1 MSHRSSEADVSLGTS
16 WSINLPFVQAPVTSP
31 DLSSPSLFINR
42 ELSQLEFIR
51 RVLAQADDA
60 GIPLL
65 ERLRFICISSAI
77 LDEFFE
83 IRVAGLK
90 HQVEFK
96 VLPAEPTAGL
106 PGELLRHI
114 AAVTGALI
122 SQQYQAL
129 NSLFP
134 LLAEQGIRFSNDS
147 QWTPAQQTWIKR
159 YFNRELLPIMSP
171 MALDPAHPFPMLLNK
186 SLTFIVTLEGKDAFG
201 RSGGM
206 AVVQAPRALPR
217 VVTLPETC
225 ATAPNDLV
233 LLSSIIHAY
242 VAELFPGMQVT
253 GCYSFRVTRDSDL
266 LVDPEEAE
274 DLLRAVEGELSA
286 RRYGTAVRL
295 EVAHDCPEA
304 IVSFLATQHGLH
316 VDEVY
321 YCDGPVNL
329 MRLSTV
335 PDLVERDDLK
345 YPPFTPGLP
354 RELRADTDMF
364 AAIRSGD
371 ILLHHPFQSFTP
383 VIEFLRQAAEDP
395 EVLAIRQTL
404 YRTGAD
410 SAVVRALIKAAN
422 TGKEVLV
429 VIELRAR
436 FDEEANIELANLL
449 QKAGAKVVYGVVGLK
464 THAKMAL
471 VVRREGRSLRRYVH
485 LGTGNYHTRTARM
498 YTDYGLFTC
507 DTDMGEDVHKLFS
520 QLTSLGRHGRLKK
533 LLQAPFTLHS
543 TMLAFIER
551 ETEIARS
558 GQGEG
563 RILLKMNALIEPEVI
578 RALYRASLAGVTIR
592 LLIRGVCGLRPG
604 VPGISENIEVRSVVG
619 RFLEHTRVFY
629 FENNGAPRLYLS
641 SADWMGRNF
650 FNRIEACFPIENA
663 ALTQRILGDL
673 VDLYWADSAQ
683 SWRLNND
690 GSYSRVPDNARHVIA
705 QSVLLAQ
712 LANH

>member
-16 WSINLPFVQAPVTSP
+16 RSVNPLFVQAPVTSP

-96 VLPAEPTAGL
+96 VLPAEPNAGL
-106 PGELLRHI
+106 PGELLRQI

-122 SQQYQAL
+122 AQQYHAL
-129 NSLFP
+129 NTLFP

-147 QWTPAQQTWIKR
+147 QWTPAQQAWIKR

-286 RRYGTAVRL
+286 RRYGAAVRL

-304 IVSFLATQHGLH
+304 IVSFLTTQHGLH

-335 PDLVERDDLK
+335 PDLVERDDLE

-395 EVLAIRQTL
+395 DVLAIRQTL

-578 RALYRASLAGVTIR
+578 RALYRASMAGVTIQ

-604 VPGISENIEVRSVVG
+604 VPGVSENIEVRSVVG

-663 ALTQRILGDL
+663 ALSQRILGDL
-673 VDLYWADSAQ
+673 LDLYWADSAQ

-690 GSYSRVPDNARHVIA
+690 GSYSRVPDNARHIIA
-705 QSVLLAQ
+705 QSVLLEQ